1 MDRTLAAFSPEGK
14 RIIGVLNTV
23 KCVALI
29 SHFKENPRGSLL
41 EESDDSI
48 EYEGETEIYWNDQET
63 FLVDGRWIYVDED
76 YNNWRLEDL
85 TFEKEAVG

>member
-1 MDRTLAAFSPEGK
+1 MDRNLAAFSPTGK

-23 KCVALI
+23 NCLARI
-29 SHFKENPRGSLL
+29 NHFKDDPRGSLL

-48 EYEGETEIYWNDQET
+48 EYEGETEIYWNEQKT
-63 FLVDGRWIYVDED
+63 LLVDGRWIYVDED

-85 TFEKEAVG
+85 TFMEETVG